1 MALHCRDQAAAITFS
16 VNQAYFTVPQD
27 TLDLQ
32 QHGGYPH
39 FLSPAVWCEKLKVKL
54 KELAIFTMVRMNW
67 MKVQLISQFSI
78 FLKWLVFDEMCSL

>member
-16 VNQAYFTVPQD
+16 VNQAYFTVPRD

-39 FLSPAVWCEKLKVKL
+39 FLSPAVSCEKLNVKL
-54 KELAIFTMVRMNW
+54 KKGTIFTMVQMNCPAY
-67 MKVQLISQFSI
+67 FTI
-78 FLKWLVFDEMCSL
+78 FNIPEMAVSKEMCSL